1 MGTSRREDTTMPSQ
15 AQTEGPDA
23 VTRHTRVGGPEVV
36 AASSNV
42 LARTDVAR
50 GALDEYEAFAAL
62 IEPLDATDW
71 DAPTRCDGFL
81 VRDVAGHVVGLA
93 EDVAKGVPGSRNA
106 EEEAASVRGDSPA
119 RVAARLRAA
128 LDTIRPLLDALD
140 DGAWN
145 GPSGVP
151 DLTFGRGVL
160 TLWYDAF
167 VHADDIRA
175 ALGTASE
182 RGAGLAASVEY
193 LAGELTTKGWGPAT
207 LALDGVPRYDV
218 GAGGREV
225 TGDALQFLLV
235 ATGRADP
242 ATMGLESGVSIYE

>member
-1 MGTSRREDTTMPSQ
+1 MTS
-15 AQTEGPDA
+15 
-23 VTRHTRVGGPEVV
+23 
-36 AASSNV
+36 V
-42 LARTDVAR
+42 LERTDVAH
-50 GALDEYEAFAAL
+50 GAIAEYEAFAAL
-62 IEPLDATDW
+62 IEPLDDADW
-71 DAPTRCDGFL
+71 NTPTRCDGFL

-119 RVAARLRAA
+119 QVAARLRAA
-128 LDTIRPLLDALD
+128 LATIGPLLDALD
-140 DGAWN
+140 DEMWN

-175 ALGTASE
+175 ASRPGHPK

-193 LAGELTTKGWGPAT
+193 LAGELTTRGWGPAT
-207 LALDGVPRYDV
+207 LALDGVPHHDV
-218 GAGGREV
+218 GTGGLEV
-225 TGDALQFLLV
+225 NGDPLQFVLV
-235 ATGRADP
+235 ATGRADA
-242 ATMGLESGVSIYE
+242 ATMGLEPGVSIY

>member
-1 MGTSRREDTTMPSQ
+1 MAPVTDVFAPTR
-15 AQTEGPDA
+15 GPT
-23 VTRHTRVGGPEVV
+23 VTALLE
-36 AASSNV
+36 
-42 LARTDVAR
+42 RTDVAR
-50 GALDEYEAFAAL
+50 GALDEYEAFVAL
-62 IEPLDATDW
+62 IEPLAAADW
-71 DAPTRCDGFL
+71 DAPTRCAGFL

-119 RVAARLRAA
+119 DVAARLRAA
-128 LDTIRPLLDALD
+128 LGTIRPLLESLD
-140 DGAWN
+140 DETWN

-160 TLWYDAF
+160 TLWYDVF

-175 ALGTASE
+175 ALGAASE

-193 LAGELTTKGWGPAT
+193 LAGELTAKDWGPAT
-207 LALDGVPRYDV
+207 LALDGIPRHDV

-225 TGDALQFLLV
+225 TGDALQFVLV

-242 ATMGLESGVSIYE
+242 ATMGLQPGVSIY